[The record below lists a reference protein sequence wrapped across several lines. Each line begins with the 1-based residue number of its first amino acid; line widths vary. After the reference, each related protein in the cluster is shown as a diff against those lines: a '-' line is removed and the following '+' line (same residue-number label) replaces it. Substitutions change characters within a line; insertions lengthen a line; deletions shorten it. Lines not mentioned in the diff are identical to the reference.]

1 LRKGSPVAALAA
13 VLLAVAALGCSEK
26 IESGAACPMLC
37 PQPEI
42 QLRDTIVEAV
52 VVDTAMPG
60 FPAIGQE
67 PVLLLT
73 ARGDTLDTRPIV
85 RFDTLPQS
93 YRKPGSSTDSTITFV
108 DSATVTFIIDTSAA
122 TQFPG
127 KPTTPLTVE
136 LYDVDTT
143 AADTVAA
150 GLLPLFRPDRLIG
163 SKTFAPADLIDTLR
177 LPIASDVVLQKIT
190 GGKHLRIGLR
200 IASPNAAQLR
210 LGTSASVGSALLR
223 FKPSTDTSITVS
235 LLSRTPTDPAYLTSD
250 LADYV
255 IVAKNTVPAATLL
268 AAGGYPSYRTF
279 LRFDLP
285 AAILDSSTIVRA
297 SLLLTQ
303 TPNRRSAN
311 RTDLI
316 TVYPVPIT
324 AGPAVTDI
332 ERLLTLAQFIGGAAL
347 DSIRIA
353 PADTGLR
360 RLELVN
366 LIRVWNTTPPTVSQR
381 AIALRIGAE
390 GSNPAQTLFF
400 PSEAAANLRPR
411 LELSYVPRV
420 SFGLP

>member
-1 LRKGSPVAALAA
+1 V
-13 VLLAVAALGCSEK
+13 
-26 IESGAACPMLC
+26 
-37 PQPEI
+37 
-42 QLRDTIVEAV
+42 
-52 VVDTAMPG
+52 
-60 FPAIGQE
+60 
-67 PVLLLT
+67 
-73 ARGDTLDTRPIV
+73 
-85 RFDTLPQS
+85 
-93 YRKPGSSTDSTITFV
+93 
-108 DSATVTFIIDTSAA
+108 
-122 TQFPG
+122 
-127 KPTTPLTVE
+127 
-136 LYDVDTT
+136 
-143 AADTVAA
+143 
-150 GLLPLFRPDRLIG
+150 
-163 SKTFAPADLIDTLR
+163 
-177 LPIASDVVLQKIT
+177 
-190 GGKHLRIGLR
+190 
-200 IASPNAAQLR
+200 
-210 LGTSASVGSALLR
+210 LR
-223 FKPSTDTSITVS
+223 FKPSTDTSVTVS
-235 LLSRTPTDPAYLTSD
+235 LLSKTPTDPAYLTSA

-255 IVAKNTVPAATLL
+255 IVAKNILPPATRLV
-268 AAGGYPSYRTF
+268 AGGYPAYRTF

-303 TPNRRSAN
+303 QPNRQSAN
-311 RTDLI
+311 RADLI

-400 PSEAAANLRPR
+400 PSEAPANLRPR